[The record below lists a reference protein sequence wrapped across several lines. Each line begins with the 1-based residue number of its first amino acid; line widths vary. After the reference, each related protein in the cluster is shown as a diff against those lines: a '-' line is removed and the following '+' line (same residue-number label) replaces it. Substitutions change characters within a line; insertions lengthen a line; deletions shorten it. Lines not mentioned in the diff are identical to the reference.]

1 MDLAIKVVDADGK
14 SFVEDLDGELMYFMG
29 HRGEEL
35 RPTVQD
41 DFLLENF
48 KGEHVPL
55 CLYHKTRFDT
65 LEDARRFICQVS
77 LSYEIEKLEGMQQ
90 TPEIAGSLALA
101 QEELRRYKE

>member
-14 SFVEDLDGELMYFMG
+14 SFVEDLDDESMYFMG
-29 HRGEEL
+29 KRGEEL

-48 KGEHVPL
+48 KGEHVPP
-55 CLYHKTRFDT
+55 CLYHMARFDA

-90 TPEIAGSLALA
+90 TPEVQGSIMLAR
-101 QEELRRYKE
+101 EERRMYE